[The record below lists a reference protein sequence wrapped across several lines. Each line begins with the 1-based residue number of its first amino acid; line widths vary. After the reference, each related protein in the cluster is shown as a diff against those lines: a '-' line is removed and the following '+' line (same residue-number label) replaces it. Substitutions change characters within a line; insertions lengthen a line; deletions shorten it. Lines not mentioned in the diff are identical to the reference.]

1 MNSPDPREALLRG
14 ARAGGRFLDRSAELS
29 RRQAIRRTRRWR
41 AKASFIAQCAI
52 AAAASYSLAR
62 YVFAVEF
69 PLFAPVAAILTL
81 GMTYGQRFTRAA
93 EVTVGVT
100 IGALVGELFVVT
112 VGMGVWQVVVLVA
125 LAMSIASWLG
135 AGTLI
140 VNQAGVQ
147 GLVIAM
153 LAGQTTTAFGRWYE
167 ALIGAATGL
176 VFASFIPSSVLLR
189 PRARASAVL
198 ERVTTQLVS
207 SASGIKDHDRKA
219 VEESLDDA
227 RATEDDLRALRG
239 FAADSVEIAT
249 YTPWYRSRRP
259 EMQEVAAQ
267 LEPIDR
273 AVRNARVLLRRA
285 AISVQIEEPV
295 PEEYVELIW
304 ELAHVT
310 EDFAHYLATGERD
323 DSLEG
328 VLWNLSQRSARPA
341 AGAQLSAEVIR
352 AQIRSILVDY
362 YMLLGYSAQ
371 EAQNTVHEAIT
382 EQMERTEAAIEAALD
397 DLVAEATGGAGGDDT
412 AGHADN
418 THATETTETTDS
430 TDTSDA
436 PDAADSTGSA
446 SPGAPGRRG
455 DSDRP

>member
-1 MNSPDPREALLRG
+1 MNAPDPREALLRG
-14 ARAGGRFLDRSAELS
+14 ARAGSRFLDRSAELS

-69 PLFAPVAAILTL
+69 PLFAPVATILTL

-93 EVTVGVT
+93 EVTAGVT

-167 ALIGAATGL
+167 ALIGAAVGL
-176 VFASFIPSSVLLR
+176 VFTAFIPSSVLLR
-189 PRARASAVL
+189 PRKRASAVL
-198 ERVTTQLVS
+198 ERLTTLIIT
-207 SASGIKDHDRKA
+207 SADGVRARDRKI
-219 VEESLDDA
+219 VEGCLDEA
-227 RATEDDLRALRG
+227 RKTEDDLRALRG

-249 YTPWYRSRRP
+249 FTPWYRKRLP
-259 EMQEVAAQ
+259 QMQEVVAQ

-273 AVRNARVLLRRA
+273 AVRNTRVLLRRA
-285 AISVQIEEPV
+285 AISVQVEETV
-295 PEEYVELIW
+295 PEAYIDLMW
-304 ELAHVT
+304 ELAQVT
-310 EDFAHYLATGERD
+310 EELAAFLATGERD

-328 VLWNLSQRSARPA
+328 VLWNLSERSARPVL
-341 AGAQLSAEVIR
+341 GAELSAEVIR
-352 AQIRSILVDY
+352 AQIRSILVDF
-362 YMLLGYSAQ
+362 YMMLGHPAR
-371 EAQNTVHEAIT
+371 EAQKIVHQAIVDD
-382 EQMERTEAAIEAALD
+382 MERTEAAIEAALD
-397 DLVAEATGGAGGDDT
+397 DIAGRAAPSPEGGDGGAAAGEPAGEDT
-412 AGHADN
+412 D
-418 THATETTETTDS
+418 EPPP
-430 TDTSDA
+430 TS
-436 PDAADSTGSA
+436 
-446 SPGAPGRRG
+446 
-455 DSDRP
+455 RP

>member
-1 MNSPDPREALLRG
+1 M
-14 ARAGGRFLDRSAELS
+14 
-29 RRQAIRRTRRWR
+29 RRTRRWK
-41 AKASFIAQCAI
+41 AKAGFIAQCAI
-52 AAAASYSLAR
+52 AAGVSYSLAR
-62 YVFAVEF
+62 YVFSVDI
-69 PLFAPVAAILTL
+69 PLFAPVATILTL
-81 GMTYGQRFTRAA
+81 GMTYGQRFSRAA
-93 EVTVGVT
+93 EVTLGVSV
-100 IGALVGELFVVT
+100 GALVGELFVVT

-135 AGTLI
+135 AGTLL
-140 VNQAGVQ
+140 VNQAGIQ
-147 GLVIAM
+147 GLVIAL

-189 PRARASAVL
+189 PRARASMVL
-198 ERVTTQLVS
+198 ERLTTLLVS
-207 SASGIKDHDRKA
+207 SASGIKAHDRKA
-219 VEESLDDA
+219 VEESLQDA
-227 RATEDDLRALRG
+227 RATEGDLRALRG

-249 YTPWYRSRRP
+249 YTPWYRKRRP

-285 AISVQIEEPV
+285 AISVQIDEPV
-295 PEEYVELIW
+295 PDEYVELIW

-328 VLWNLSQRSARPA
+328 ILWNLSERSARPA
-341 AGAQLSAEVIR
+341 PGAQLSAEVIR

-371 EAQNTVHEAIT
+371 EAQNTVHEAIV
-382 EQMERTEAAIEAALD
+382 EEIERTEAAIEAALD
-397 DLVAEATGGAGGDDT
+397 ELAPDTTGAADVSDSAPTGGTMKGAK
-412 AGHADN
+412 
-418 THATETTETTDS
+418 S
-430 TDTSDA
+430 C
-436 PDAADSTGSA
+436 
-446 SPGAPGRRG
+446 SPQGE
-455 DSDRP
+455 DRPELH